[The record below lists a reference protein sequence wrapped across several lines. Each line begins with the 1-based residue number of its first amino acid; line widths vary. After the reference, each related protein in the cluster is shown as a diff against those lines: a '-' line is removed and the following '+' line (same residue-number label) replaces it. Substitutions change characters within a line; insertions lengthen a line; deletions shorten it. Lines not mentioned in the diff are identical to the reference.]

1 MTKPRSIT
9 FAEDPDVCPVT
20 LVREDSC
27 RHTIFHKGCK
37 PCKRELK
44 RREFLANASRS
55 VYEKSKVLLSK
66 NAPEEY
72 NMYRNGIRLHRVRGE
87 SKIARAVDLFLD
99 AQESCDKHRK
109 SVKQHL
115 N

>member
-1 MTKPRSIT
+1 MTNPRSIT

-27 RHTIFHKGCK
+27 RHTIFHKDCK

-44 RREFLANASRS
+44 KREFLANTSRGL
-55 VYEKSKVLLSK
+55 YEKSKVLLSK
-66 NAPEEY
+66 NAPKEY
-72 NMYRNGIRLHRVRGE
+72 NMYCNGVRLDRVRGE
-87 SKIARAVDLFLD
+87 SKMARAVNLFLD

-109 SVKQHL
+109 SVKQYL
-115 N
+115 S